1 MYMYMY
7 IVSMDT
13 SLLLL
18 LIYYYYLIDRYVL
31 TDLMETDLH
40 HIIVSPQPL
49 TDDHIK
55 LFLYQLLRGITPV
68 HGQYRPLNI

>member
-1 MYMYMY
+1 MYMYMC
-7 IVSMDT
+7 IVSQDT
-13 SLLLL
+13 SLAV
-18 LIYYYYLIDRYVL
+18 IIIINYYYLIDRYVL

-55 LFLYQLLRGITPV
+55 LFLYQLLRGTV
-68 HGQYRPLNI
+68 

>member
-1 MYMYMY
+1 M
-7 IVSMDT
+7 SECT
-13 SLLLL
+13 LSLRTLPCYY
-18 LIYYYYLIDRYVL
+18 LIINYYLIDRYVL

-55 LFLYQLLRGITPV
+55 LFLYQLLRGITHV
-68 HGQYRPLNI
+68 HGQYHPLNI